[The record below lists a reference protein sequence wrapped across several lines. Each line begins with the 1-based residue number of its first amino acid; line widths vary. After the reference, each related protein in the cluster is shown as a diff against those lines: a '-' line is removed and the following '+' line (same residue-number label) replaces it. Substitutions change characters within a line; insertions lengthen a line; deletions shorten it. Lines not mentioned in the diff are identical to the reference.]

1 MKVKKRD
8 GSFEPFNLEKIKKQT
23 REAVEDLKNVSQE
36 ELIESIKPQLREGLT
51 TAEVQKILIKTA
63 LDKIDID
70 CPDWTFVAS
79 RLFLN
84 DLYHKV
90 GKKYNSQKGR
100 VYSHTLADY
109 IQYGKSIGRIISD
122 LDDGYNLEELND
134 YIKPERDKQFT
145 YLGIITLHDR
155 YILKDL
161 DNSPIEL
168 PQHFFMAVSMFLAKN
183 EKNKMFWAK
192 QFYDLISKFEVMVA
206 TPTLSN
212 ARTPHHQLSSCFIG
226 STDDNIESIFDT
238 YKDMA
243 LLSKHG
249 GGIGWD
255 FSKIRGEGSIIR
267 EHKGVGGGVIPFL
280 KPVNDIAI
288 AVDQL
293 GTRKGSI
300 NVYLEVWHWDIE
312 NFLDLKKNSGEE
324 RRRTH
329 DLFNSVWINDL
340 FMERVRNSG
349 SWTLF
354 DPYETMDLTDCF
366 GDEFKQKYLEYE
378 QREDIRKKQVSA
390 KNLWK
395 KILTSYFET
404 GSPFLGFKDEVNRRN
419 PNQHVGIIRSSNLC
433 MEILQ
438 NTQPHSYKLIEDEII
453 ENKKVAEGNI
463 AVCNLASINL
473 SKINTRADIERVVP
487 IAIRMLDNVI
497 DLNFYPLLATKRTNL
512 KNRAIGL
519 GAMGEAQ
526 MLAENSILFG
536 TQEHF
541 QKIDEIFESI
551 SFNAIKASSELAKE
565 KGSYKFFEGSFWSKG
580 IMPID
585 TANPEALKLNQYQCF
600 YDWDKLRDEVK
611 KNGMRNGYLMAIAPT
626 SSISIVTGTT
636 QTIEPIYKVKW
647 QEENL
652 SGMHTVVVPN
662 FNLETKPYYIS
673 AYQLDQVDLIKS
685 AAVRQKWLDQS
696 QSINIFL
703 IPEKTTGKILNQI
716 YTFAWK
722 YGVKTTYYLRSQS
735 PKTEDNIINR
745 DDECLACQ

>member
-23 REAVEDLKNVSQE
+23 REAVEGLKNVSQE
-36 ELIESIKPQLREGLT
+36 ELIKSIQPQLREGLT

-155 YILKDL
+155 YILKDF

-255 FSKIRGEGSIIR
+255 FSKIRGEGATIR
-267 EHKGVGGGVIPFL
+267 EHKGVGGGIIPFL
-280 KPVNDIAI
+280 KPVNDVAI

-340 FMERVRNSG
+340 FMERVRSSG

-366 GDEFKQKYLEYE
+366 GDKFKQKYLEYE
-378 QREDIRKKQVSA
+378 QREDIRKKQISA

-419 PNQHVGIIRSSNLC
+419 PNQHAGIIRSSNLC

-438 NTQPHSYKLIEDEII
+438 NTQSHSYQLIEDEII
-453 ENKKVAEGNI
+453 ENKKIAEGDI

-473 SKINTRADIERVVP
+473 SKINKRVDIERVVP

-497 DLNFYPLLATKRTNL
+497 DLNFYPLLATKKTNL

-536 TQEHF
+536 TQDHF

-565 KGSYKFFEGSFWSKG
+565 KGSYKFFEDSFWSKG

-585 TANPEALKLNQYQCF
+585 TANKEALNLNQYECF
-600 YDWDKLRDEVK
+600 YDWNKLRDEVK

-662 FNLETKPYYIS
+662 FNINTKKYYIS
-673 AYQLDQVDLIKS
+673 AYQLNQVNLIQS

-703 IPEKTTGKILNQI
+703 VPETTTGKTLNRI

-735 PKTEDNIINR
+735 PKTENDVINR